1 MTKTKT
7 IFVKASNNYPIII
20 GNGILGDIGTYLKEV
35 GICGKAVII
44 TDDNVDK
51 LYFDVVA
58 NALKNSGYDYVK
70 YVFANGE
77 GSKTL
82 ATYADILSFL
92 ATNGISRKDFIIA
105 LGGGVVGDLA
115 GFVSATYLRG
125 INYVQVPTTL
135 LAQIDS
141 SVGGK
146 TAIDLK
152 EGKNLVGAFKQPKLV
167 VVDTSL
173 LQTLPNDVFLDG
185 LGELTKYAL
194 LDSKIFEVFSLSVDK
209 NLDQLIALSIEYK
222 TKIVELDEFEL
233 CERKLLNLGHT
244 PAHGVEKLSNYTI
257 SHGKAVAM
265 GLKIIINGSYKK
277 GFLSK
282 NDYDKI
288 TAVLGKYLP
297 DCNISLDDLASTAF
311 YDKKRSGNTIDIIT
325 IHGIGDCRIT
335 KVDFNNLK
343 EYF

>member
-20 GNGILGDIGTYLKEV
+20 GNGILGDISAYLKDV
-35 GICGKAVII
+35 GITGKAVVI

-51 LYFDVVA
+51 LYF
-58 NALKNSGYDYVK
+58 NTICTSLKNGGYDYLK
-70 YVFANGE
+70 YVCANGE
-77 GSKTL
+77 GSKSLT
-82 ATYADILSFL
+82 TYADILSFL
-92 ATNGISRKDFIIA
+92 AKNGVTRKDFIIA

-125 INYVQVPTTL
+125 ISYVQVPTTL

-146 TAIDLK
+146 TAIDLP

-167 VVDTSL
+167 FADTSV
-173 LQTLPNDVFLDG
+173 LQTLSKDVFLDG

-194 LDSKIFEVFSLSVDK
+194 LDSEIFNLFSLGVTN
-209 NLDQLIALSIEYK
+209 NLDKLIALSIDYK
-222 TKIVELDEFEL
+222 RKIVELDEFEL

-244 PAHGVEKLSNYTI
+244 PAHGVEKLSNYTLT
-257 SHGKAVAM
+257 HGRAVAM

-277 GFLSK
+277 GFLSVD
-282 NDYDKI
+282 DYNKI
-288 TAVLGKYLP
+288 TSVLGEFLP
-297 DCNISLDDLASTAF
+297 DCNFNLVSLASTAF
-311 YDKKRSGNTIDIIT
+311 YDKKRNGDTIDIIT